1 MTDNIQASRRK
12 LLKIGGAL
20 AAIPVVAMTGNAM
33 AAQNAGLR
41 NALKYQEAPKGDQK
55 CSLCMHFVAGA
66 SATAKGG
73 CKIMPGDTEINPNGW
88 CVSWVA
94 APKK

>member
-1 MTDNIQASRRK
+1 MTDNLQASRRK
-12 LLKIGGAL
+12 LLKIGGML
-20 AAIPVVAMTGNAM
+20 AAIPVVAITGNAM

-55 CSLCMHFVAGA
+55 CSLCMHFVPGKSPAD
-66 SATAKGG
+66 KGG
-73 CKIMPGDTEINPNGW
+73 CKIIPGDTEISPNGW

>member
-1 MTDNIQASRRK
+1 MTDNLQASRRK

-41 NALKYQEAPKGDQK
+41 NALKYQESPKGDQK

-66 SATAKGG
+66 SATAKGS
-73 CKIMPGDTEINPNGW
+73 CKIMPGDTEITPNGW

>member
-1 MTDNIQASRRK
+1 MTDNLQASRRK

-41 NALKYQEAPKGDQK
+41 NALKYQASPKGDQK
-55 CSLCMHFVAGA
+55 CSGCMHFVAG
-66 SATAKGG
+66 SATAGS
-73 CKIMPGDTEINPNGW
+73 CKIMPGDTEISPNGW

>member
-1 MTDNIQASRRK
+1 MQDKIQPARRT

-20 AAIPVVAMTGNAM
+20 AAIPVVAVTGNAF
-33 AAQNAGLR
+33 AAQNAALR
-41 NALKYQEAPKGDQK
+41 SALKYQDQPKGEQR
-55 CSLCMHFVAGA
+55 CSTCMHFVPGK
-66 SATAKGG
+66 TPTERGG
-73 CKIMPGDTEINPNGW
+73 CKIIPGDTEISPNGW